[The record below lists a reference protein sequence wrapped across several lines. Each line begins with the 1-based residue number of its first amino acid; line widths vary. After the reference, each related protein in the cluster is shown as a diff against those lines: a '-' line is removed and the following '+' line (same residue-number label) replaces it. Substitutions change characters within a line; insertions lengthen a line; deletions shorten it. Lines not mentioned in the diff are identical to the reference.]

1 MKPKKAKGRKALT
14 CKIVTAPSG
23 NNYRLFRTNPPK
35 EDTSFSG
42 PLMSAKHYEKIKPVT
57 IKVHASKV
65 EKAARTFAIRRLR
78 GGRTIPLP
86 GQVPF
91 ITDQINTFFAGY
103 IWLCDWLSRQ
113 KKKTIKELIN
123 AARALKEVP

>member
-57 IKVHASKV
+57 IKIHLSKV
-65 EKAARTFAIRRLR
+65 EAAARKLYKYPQSVENFAERW
-78 GGRTIPLP
+78 GAFQQGRMA
-86 GQVPF
+86 GF
-91 ITDQINTFFAGY
+91 WGGY

-123 AARALKEVP
+123 AARELKEIP